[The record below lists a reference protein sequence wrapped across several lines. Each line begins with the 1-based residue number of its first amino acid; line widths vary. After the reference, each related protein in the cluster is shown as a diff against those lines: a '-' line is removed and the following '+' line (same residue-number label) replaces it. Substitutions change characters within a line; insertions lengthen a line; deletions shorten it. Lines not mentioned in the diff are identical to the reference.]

1 MSLELG
7 ADARSDERW
16 LPLVLEYLGE
26 AGLFTH
32 QSERRLRSTLV
43 RFEAYLRRGHGIDRL
58 TEASAAHVEG
68 FVHAP
73 SASAGEVRPPS
84 LATMHFRRAVLRLAF
99 RAGREL
105 GLAPGDPTLDLRL
118 PPRSSLT
125 TRPLSD
131 AEVALCRSASLIA
144 LDETLRPTAWALAE
158 ATARTSEI
166 PAIRACD
173 LDLGSN
179 RVFIHGGTRRDPR
192 WGRLSGWGSRQL
204 ARRLR
209 ALRIDATSQVLL
221 AGSGQRTEDGQQAAA
236 CTVISE
242 VLQRAGL
249 GDEPDVRPASIAGW
263 AGATAFAEGA
273 SIDEVARMLGL
284 RSLDAAA
291 RTIGFDWRPS

>member
-16 LPLVLEYLGE
+16 LPLVLEHLGE
-26 AGLFTH
+26 AGLFTP
-32 QSERRLRSTLV
+32 QSERRLRRTLV
-43 RFEAYLRRGHGIDRL
+43 RFEAYLRRGHGVDRL
-58 TEASAAHVEG
+58 AEASAVHIEA

-73 SASAGEVRPPS
+73 SASGGEVRQPS
-84 LATMHFRRAVLRLAF
+84 LATMHFRRAVIRLAF

-105 GLAPGDPTLDLRL
+105 GLASGDPTLDLCL
-118 PPRSSLT
+118 PFRSSLK
-125 TRPLSD
+125 TRPMSD
-131 AEVALCRSASLIA
+131 AEVALCRSASLIS
-144 LDETLRPTAWALAE
+144 LDETLRPAAWAPAE

-166 PAIRACD
+166 PTIRARD
-173 LDLGSN
+173 LDLGSGT
-179 RVFIHGGTRRDPR
+179 VFIHGGKRRDPR

-204 ARRLR
+204 ERRLR

-221 AGSGQRTEDGQQAAA
+221 AGSGQRTEEAKQAAA

-273 SIDEVARMLGL
+273 SVDEVARMLGL

-291 RTIGFDWRPS
+291 RTIGLEWRTQ